1 MGCFHILWYLIV
13 GFFAGLIAKILVGGT
28 HMGLI
33 ATTVLGIIGS
43 VVGGLIAG
51 LIWKP
56 TNDRFHPAGF
66 VFSVIGAVISL
77 WLWHKIGYRYI
88 HF

>member
-1 MGCFHILWYLIV
+1 MGCFHVIWALVV
-13 GFFAGLIAKILVGGT
+13 GFFAGLIARYVIGGP

-43 VVGGLIAG
+43 LIGGFVAG
-51 LIWKP
+51 LIWRP
-56 TNDRFHPAGF
+56 SNDKFHPAGF
-66 VFSVIGAVISL
+66 LLSILGAMLAL
-77 WLWHKIGYRYI
+77 WLWSRFGMRV